1 MLVVGICGQT
11 GAGKTTVCS
20 MFSAGGWAC
29 LDTDRVARRV
39 VRKGK
44 PCLAALTERFGREI
58 LNRRGGLNRRRL
70 AEMVFSSPAA
80 HSDLNKITHPYIMDD
95 IKSWL
100 AVQEKKGFR
109 VAVIDA
115 PLLFESGADR
125 LCHRTLAV
133 VSSPALCCE
142 RASQRDRIT
151 KERVQ
156 ARLDHQKS
164 AETLCALCDDVL
176 QNSSGLED
184 LQKAVISYM
193 RSVEGGL
200 S

>member
-1 MLVVGICGQT
+1 MFVLGICGQT

-29 LDTDRVARRV
+29 LDTDRVARWV

-44 PCLAALTERFGREI
+44 PCLAVLTERFGQGI
-58 LNRRGGLNRRRL
+58 LNSRGGLNRRRL
-70 AEMVFSSPAA
+70 AEIVFSSPEA
-80 HSDLNKITHPYIMDD
+80 HGDLNRITHPFILDE
-95 IKSWL
+95 IKKWL

-125 LCHRTLAV
+125 LCHRTVAV
-133 VSSPALCCE
+133 VASCGACCE
-142 RASQRDRIT
+142 RAAKRDHIT

-164 AETLCALCDDVL
+164 AKVLCSLCDDVL
-176 QNSSGLED
+176 ENNGDIKELKRTV
-184 LQKAVISYM
+184 LSYM
-193 RSVEGGL
+193 QSVEGMF